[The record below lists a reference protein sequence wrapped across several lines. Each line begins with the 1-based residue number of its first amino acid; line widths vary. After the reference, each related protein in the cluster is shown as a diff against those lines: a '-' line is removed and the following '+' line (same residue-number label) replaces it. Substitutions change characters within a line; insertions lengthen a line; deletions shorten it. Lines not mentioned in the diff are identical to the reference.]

1 MKILLLPL
9 AAGII
14 AQVAKFFVK
23 SNHLK
28 FSWRHWRIITSYSGM
43 PSSHTA
49 ITVALV
55 AIVFLVEGISSTFVV
70 ALVLMI
76 LTIRDAV
83 GLRSQIGKQGEVINE
98 LVEDLDEDRLLD
110 EKYPHLAEKI
120 GHSKRQVM
128 VGAIIGLLVSW
139 IGFYLF

>member
-9 AAGII
+9 LAGFI
-14 AQVAKFFVK
+14 AQVSKYFIK

-28 FSWRHWRIITSYSGM
+28 FSWRHWRNITSYSGM
-43 PSSHTA
+43 PSGHSA
-49 ITVALV
+49 ITVSLTTIIFLTEGLSSGLAL
-55 AIVFLVEGISSTFVV
+55 AF
-70 ALVLMI
+70 VLML
-76 LTIRDAV
+76 LTIRDAI
-83 GLRSQIGKQGEVINE
+83 GLRRQIGKQGEIINE
-98 LVEDLDEDRLLD
+98 LVEDLDEDQLLD